1 MLLMS
6 IFLHGVFVGV
16 VFGVGFDVDC
26 FTIGEILSVGERFCD
41 LRRDCVTQRGVPEFK
56 ERLLDYRAVM

>member
-6 IFLHGVFVGV
+6 IVIHGVFVGV

-26 FTIGEILSVGERFCD
+26 FTIGEILLVGERFCD
-41 LRRDCVTQRGVPEFK
+41 LRRDCVT
-56 ERLLDYRAVM
+56 